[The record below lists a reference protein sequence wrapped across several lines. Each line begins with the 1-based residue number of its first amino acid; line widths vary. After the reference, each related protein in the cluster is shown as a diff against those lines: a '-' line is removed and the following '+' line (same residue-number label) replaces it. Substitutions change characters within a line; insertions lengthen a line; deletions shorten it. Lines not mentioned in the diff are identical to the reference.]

1 MKLNTVIIQMSI
13 GGRCIGDAGIHIE
26 DSLSFEC
33 LFQSIVQESADSH
46 VLAVLIDI
54 DRSFYSPVVSGTLVE
69 RAGVGIA
76 YGAGVARCGVRRR
89 QQLHRDHL
97 LAVRVL
103 RAVAASKQRRYGHGE
118 LGA

>member
-13 GGRCIGDAGIHIE
+13 GGRCIGDAGIHVE

-54 DRSFYSPVVSGTLVE
+54 DRSFCSPVVSGTLVE

-76 YGAGVARCGVRRR
+76 K
-89 QQLHRDHL
+89 D
-97 LAVRVL
+97 LAVFFCDEVWIFFQ
-103 RAVAASKQRRYGHGE
+103 SMHRRIRKDIWGM
-118 LGA
+118 

>member
-1 MKLNTVIIQMSI
+1 MDGGNLGIITLIPM
-13 GGRCIGDAGIHIE
+13 
-26 DSLSFEC
+26 LSFFVFAFITRRC
-33 LFQSIVQESADSH
+33 VFSILLSGILGFLFYYGR
-46 VLAVLIDI
+46 LL
-54 DRSFYSPVVSGTLVE
+54 R
-69 RAGVGIA
+69 A